1 MSRIT
6 SGTVQR
12 LVAVMEDL
20 FYITNQQIHLEQ
32 INYDSAV

>member
-1 MSRIT
+1 MSQIT